1 MNDDFESYEKK
12 IKEKEKA
19 ERKKKEVI
27 KKKEEEREWESLG
40 YCRITTYCPACND
53 PAGSYQSSSGTTLY
67 EGCVACSWLP
77 IGTRLRIDGY
87 EYVVMDTCGI
97 GGTVDIFVD
106 TGGYCNC
113 NTLSYKE
120 VYIRK

>member
-1 MNDDFESYEKK
+1 MNSDFENYEKK
-12 IKEKEKA
+12 VKKKEKA

-77 IGTRLRIDGY
+77 LGATLRINGSIY
-87 EYVVMDTCGI
+87 TVVDRCGTDAI
-97 GGTVDIFVD
+97 DEFVD
-106 TGGYCNC
+106 TSYCMC
-113 NTLSYKE
+113 NSNYYTKVE
-120 VYIRK
+120 IKK